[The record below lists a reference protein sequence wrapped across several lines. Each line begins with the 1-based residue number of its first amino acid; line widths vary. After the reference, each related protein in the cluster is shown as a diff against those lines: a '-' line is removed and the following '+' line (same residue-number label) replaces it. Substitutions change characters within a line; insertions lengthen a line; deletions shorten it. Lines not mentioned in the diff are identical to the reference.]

1 VSATALAREL
11 ECRGRVRV
19 GEIGPAARRRLAAFS
34 GEWLEYSPEEEA
46 LVVRHV
52 QPGGSPAL
60 AAVPAELIAML
71 DLIGAD
77 EREEAAGGTLVVRE
91 RDRLVLRLMVERGEI
106 RIQWPREDW
115 AKARAVEVETVF
127 RAVDPVSARV
137 SGTARLQARAGAE
150 GDLVGLVESFEGLY
164 PEGDL
169 RVTRDGGWLHV
180 EISGVNVGPEDLV
193 RKLRALAAPLSSLE
207 AELEIGSFAPQAFE
221 RDFRLE
227 LHGAEAR
234 AVRPSLWPES

>member
-1 VSATALAREL
+1 MSAVALAREL
-11 ECRGRVRV
+11 ECRGRVRL
-19 GEIGPAARRRLAAFS
+19 GEIAAASRRRLAAFT

-71 DLIGAD
+71 DLLDAD
-77 EREEAAGGTLVVRE
+77 EREEAAGGTLVVRD

-137 SGTARLQARAGAE
+137 SGTARLQAHPGAE
-150 GDLVGLVESFEGLY
+150 GRLVGLIESFEGLY

-169 RVTRDGGWLHV
+169 RVTRDGSWLHV
-180 EISGVNVGPEDLV
+180 ELAGVNVDPEELV
-193 RKLRALAAPLSSLE
+193 RELRRLAEPLATLE
-207 AELEIGSFAPQAFE
+207 AGLEIGSFAPQTFE

-227 LHGAEAR
+227 LHGGEAR
-234 AVRPSLWPES
+234 AVRPSLWPEG

>member
-1 VSATALAREL
+1 MSTATLAREL

-19 GEIGPAARRRLAAFS
+19 GGIGAASRRRLAGFA
-34 GEWLEYSPEEEA
+34 GEWLEYSPDEEA

-71 DLIGAD
+71 DLLEAD
-77 EREEAAGGTLVVRE
+77 ERDEGAGGTLVVRE

-150 GDLVGLVESFEGLY
+150 GDLVGLIESFEGLY

-169 RVTRDGGWLHV
+169 RVTRDGPWLHV
-180 EISGVNVGPEDLV
+180 ELQGVNVGPEELI
-193 RKLRALAAPLSSLE
+193 RKLRALADPTASLE

-227 LHGAEAR
+227 LRGAEAR